1 MVAGVIYMNLHRLDL
16 NEIRGFGRNKPL
28 LKAVFL
34 GGALGISGVPFFSG
48 YISKTLLH
56 ESIVEYSELIQTGSG
71 ILGYSDIR
79 LIEWLFL
86 ISGGLTAAY
95 MCKLY
100 VAVFVEENQNAQ
112 TQAAYDALK
121 GHYMNRVSAAVL
133 AVCAMLFPVMG
144 MVPHLTMDRIADMG
158 QKFMGAEEMTGQVAY
173 YSFGNLSG
181 SLISIGIGI
190 LVYVFVIRTWM
201 MQKNG
206 NTKEYVN
213 RWPAVLDLEDYLYRP
228 VLLQILPAIGEGVS
242 SLLDKLVDVTAK
254 IQPLAG
260 YVEASFFDTI
270 QDPIIVEMKKDV
282 YHGSVEK
289 TDPEEGNHLTHVL
302 GKLCNAVKHLCNATI
317 WKKHPCQTDFIH
329 KLSLWYE
336 EFRENTIL
344 IGRSMSYGLLL
355 FSLGLCITL
364 IYLLVSAVWLN

>member
-1 MVAGVIYMNLHRLDL
+1 M
-16 NEIRGFGRNKPL
+16 
-28 LKAVFL
+28 
-34 GGALGISGVPFFSG
+34 
-48 YISKTLLH
+48 
-56 ESIVEYSELIQTGSG
+56 
-71 ILGYSDIR
+71 GYSDIR

-86 ISGGLTAAY
+86 ISGGLTVAY

-144 MVPHLTMDRIADMG
+144 IVPHLTMDRIADMG
-158 QKFMGAEEMTGQVAY
+158 QEFMGAEEMAGQVAY

-228 VLLQILPAIGEGVS
+228 VLLQILPVIGGGVS
-242 SLLDKLVDVTAK
+242 SLLD
-254 IQPLAG
+254 
-260 YVEASFFDTI
+260 
-270 QDPIIVEMKKDV
+270 
-282 YHGSVEK
+282 
-289 TDPEEGNHLTHVL
+289 
-302 GKLCNAVKHLCNATI
+302 
-317 WKKHPCQTDFIH
+317 
-329 KLSLWYE
+329 LSL
-336 EFRENTIL
+336 IH
-344 IGRSMSYGLLL
+344 I
-355 FSLGLCITL
+355 
-364 IYLLVSAVWLN
+364 